1 VILFELFF
9 FVSNYSFYFTIKI
22 NYMESRAK
30 AHLDEA
36 IDRVRLSFSNVFS
49 EGIDIWKKGLGP
61 LLGFM
66 LIYLVINGVVGLI
79 PMAGDI
85 INTFLLTPALTV
97 GAFVYCHNLLRGRE
111 EFGDFFKGFQ
121 ILPKIIVVNLI
132 TYIVYIVLLLP
143 FIFSTGTENLM
154 GMVSGDLEVTTYYF
168 QEFDW
173 TLMVMLIPAC
183 IAVFLFAFSLA
194 MIWFYKLSPLDAI
207 KYSCKLVLNNFL
219 TIIALFLVSLLF
231 AISGIIGLFI
241 GIFVTIPIMYT
252 MSYAIFA
259 QGTDLFGYLDGKQEL
274 DISEHLIGGA

>member
-1 VILFELFF
+1 
-9 FVSNYSFYFTIKI
+9 
-22 NYMESRAK
+22 MESRAK

-97 GAFVYCHNLLRGRE
+97 GAFVYCHNILRRRE
-111 EFGDFFKGFQ
+111 DFGDFFKGFQ
-121 ILPKIIVVNLI
+121 ILPKIILLNLI
-132 TYIVYIVLLLP
+132 TYIVFLVLLLP
-143 FIFSTGTENLM
+143 FIFSIGIDECL
-154 GMVSGDLEVTTYYF
+154 GLVKGDSEITTYII
-168 QEFDW
+168 EDFDW
-173 TLMVMLIPAC
+173 TMPVMLIPAG
-183 IAVFLFAFSLA
+183 IAMFLFSFSLA

-219 TIIALFLVSLLF
+219 TILALFIVTTLL
-231 AISGIIGLFI
+231 ALSGFIALFI

-252 MSYAIFA
+252 MAYAVFA